1 MDKMKETLDA
11 ALQASL
17 PKQVLTLS
25 INVKDPTAARAFY
38 AAALGAREVHV
49 VEVAESG
56 ELAHAQLVA
65 DAAAGGFQLYL
76 GGACGG
82 SVPGVRVG
90 ESGAVSAYVVVPD
103 CDKVVERMAR
113 AGGIVLRKC
122 EDHFYGMRDG
132 RVCDPYGCVW
142 VFAKCL

>member
-11 ALQASL
+11 ALVASL

-25 INVKDPTAARAFY
+25 IYVEDPAAARAFY

-49 VEVAESG
+49 MEEVEGG

-65 DAAAGGFQLYL
+65 DAGAGGFQLYL
-76 GGACGG
+76 GGGYG
-82 SVPGVRVG
+82 VSVPGVRAG

-103 CDKVVERMAR
+103 CDKMVERMAR
-113 AGGIVLRKC
+113 AGGTVLRKC

-132 RVCDPYGCVW
+132 RVRDPYGCVW
-142 VFAKCL
+142 VFGQCL